1 MGQIKNIKL
10 HIVTDIKKDK
20 MDESWVDALA
30 DGSQPPQQP
39 QQQPLQP
46 QQPAAEMSASE
57 YLSQFLSGAEVDSI
71 IDKLGATTMDDLKLV
86 DKEIA
91 EEAVADLKLIPRKK
105 ALEARMKAAAPATTT
120 TPEATPVTTT
130 STPPETATNETE

>member
-1 MGQIKNIKL
+1 
-10 HIVTDIKKDK
+10 

-30 DGSQPPQQP
+30 DGSAEEEQQQQP
-39 QQQPLQP
+39 QEQQQQQQTQ
-46 QQPAAEMSASE
+46 QQPATEMTASE

-105 ALEARMKAAAPATTT
+105 ALEALMK
-120 TPEATPVTTT
+120 VLR
-130 STPPETATNETE
+130 S